1 MQGNETLPALNPP
14 SSPRIAV
21 AFGGGGARGLAHI
34 HVIEVLDELG
44 LKPAAV
50 SGSSIGAIMGAGL
63 AAGMSG
69 RDIRDYTIETLGNSG
84 LVLSKLWSI
93 RPNTMRD
100 ALGGFRLGQFNLERI
115 LQAFLPK
122 EIPENFSSLSLPL
135 KIAATDYYGQC
146 ETILETGPLRA
157 AIAASAA
164 LPALFMPVR
173 IDGRVLIDGGI
184 FNPIPYEPLM
194 GLADI
199 VIGVDVVGAPEGDGT
214 HVPNRLDSLF
224 GASQLMMQATVALKL
239 KVSPP
244 HIFLRPP
251 VNRFRVLDFLK
262 VKEVLAA
269 TESVREELKREL
281 DRVLEARAKA

>member
-1 MQGNETLPALNPP
+1 MTMNALPAMSDTSTP
-14 SSPRIAV
+14 SIAV

-44 LKPAAV
+44 LKPVAV
-50 SGSSIGAIMGAGL
+50 SGASIGAIMGAGL

-69 RDIRDYTIETLGNSG
+69 REIREFTVETLGNSG
-84 LVLSKLWSI
+84 LVLAKLWSI
-93 RPNTMRD
+93 RPNTMRET
-100 ALGGFRLGQFNLERI
+100 LGGFRLGQFNLERV
-115 LQAFLPK
+115 LKAFLPDR
-122 EIPENFSSLSLPL
+122 IPADFDELVLPL
-135 KIAATDYYGQC
+135 IIAATDYYGQC
-146 ETILETGPLRA
+146 EALIESGPLRK

-173 IDGRVLIDGGI
+173 IDGRVLIDGGV

-194 GLADI
+194 DKADI

-224 GASQLMMQATVALKL
+224 GASQLMMQANVALKL
-239 KVSPP
+239 KIAPP

-262 VKEVLAA
+262 VGEVLDA
-269 TESVREELKREL
+269 TASVRDELKREL
-281 DRVLEARAKA
+281 DRAFEAHAKA